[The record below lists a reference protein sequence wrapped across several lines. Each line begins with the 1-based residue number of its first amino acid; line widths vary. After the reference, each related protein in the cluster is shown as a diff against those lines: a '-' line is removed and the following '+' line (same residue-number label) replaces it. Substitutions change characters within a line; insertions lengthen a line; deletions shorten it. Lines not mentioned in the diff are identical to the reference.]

1 MNRIKK
7 TTIASTSLLALDQ
20 TKEKYDFIL
29 NKPSNVPYLA
39 SLFPQEILIKIFSYF
54 DLKDLVKLA
63 GVCKSWHDLIHG
75 TPQFWWNAHLKL
87 SCKKQSKLRQNS
99 YLFAKLYGS
108 RCRNLVINCEH
119 RFYYLACCKN
129 MTVYLRKLLLL
140 LKPTKLTSF
149 KISDARMGC
158 ERESVR
164 SSILQ
169 ILTRMLS
176 RFDRLQCF
184 AMPFAKWRLIDGIK
198 VLDAVISASKETIQ
212 SLMIDGFFHTF
223 IVLFPQEPVNFD
235 NVTNNILSLKKLKKL
250 GIDYFVLTD
259 DFVNALSTSCAQL
272 ETLRICAPYVCVAT
286 KTITQSCWVK
296 LMRVFPTKKVEFSS
310 INSLTEDASVSVP
323 AVLDPVLPINKIR
336 LNILCLDTNAI
347 PNTGAVLQ
355 HISTH
360 FSRSLV
366 KFEMNIDNLDGPI
379 DGALEIFVRNCPRL
393 LHLKVSAHFASPHTQ
408 QRVLD
413 LIQARRQRL
422 IECKHLEISN
432 KRRKLN
438 PPDGPGSITANTES

>member
-1 MNRIKK
+1 MNRVRK
-7 TTIASTSLLALDQ
+7 TTVTSTVLLALDQ
-20 TKEKYDFIL
+20 TKEKYVML
-29 NKPSNVPYLA
+29 NKPSNVPYLT
-39 SLFPQEILIKIFSYF
+39 SLIPQEILIKIFSYF

-63 GVCKSWHDLIHG
+63 GVCKSWRDLIHG

-108 RCRNLVINCEH
+108 RCRNLVISCEH
-119 RFYYLACCKN
+119 RFHYLGCCRT
-129 MTVYLRKLLLL
+129 MIVYLRKLLLL
-140 LKPTKLTSF
+140 LHPPNLTSL
-149 KISDARMGC
+149 KISDARIGC
-158 ERESVR
+158 ERESVM

-176 RFDRLQCF
+176 RFDRLECF
-184 AMPFAKWRLIDGIK
+184 AMPFAKWQVLEGTK
-198 VLDAVISASKETIQ
+198 VFDAVISASKETLQI
-212 SLMIDGFFHTF
+212 LMIEGFFHILREL
-223 IVLFPQEPVNFD
+223 IVGIPVDFD
-235 NVTNNILSLKKLKKL
+235 AVTNNILSLKNLKKL

-259 DFVNALSTSCAQL
+259 DFVNALSTSCIKL
-272 ETLRICAPYVCVAT
+272 KTLRICVPFCGVDT
-286 KTITQSCWVK
+286 KIITQSCWVNLVK
-296 LMRVFPTKKVEFSS
+296 DFPTMTVELSFAGLFEDPTVS
-310 INSLTEDASVSVP
+310 IP

-336 LNILCLDTNAI
+336 LDLRDGYNRHTEPNI
-347 PNTGAVLQ
+347 GAVLL

-360 FSRSLV
+360 FSRCLV
-366 KFEMNIDNLDGPI
+366 KFEMDIDNFDNPI
-379 DGALEIFVRNCPRL
+379 DGALEILVRNCQRL
-393 LHLKVSAHFASPHTQ
+393 LHLKASAHFASPHTR

-438 PPDGPGSITANTES
+438 PPDGPGSSTATRES